1 MVKARVAHWP
11 NGPQLRELR
20 AILDK
25 RKNIVKTKIFP
36 VPKPFKFSNS
46 KIQMIP
52 VPVKPIPNSVIKKR
66 AKNQDELTREHA
78 HLSKPVGTS
87 SSFIG
92 RQNSAN
98 KYRSSLPVDVQREAE
113 RLRVISSTKVTVQKR
128 VKPIP
133 DGKSL

>member
-20 AILDK
+20 AILDI
-25 RKNIVKTKIFP
+25 RKNIVKTRIFP
-36 VPKPFKFSNS
+36 TPKPSKVSNP
-46 KIQMIP
+46 KTQIIP

-66 AKNQDELTREHA
+66 AKSQDELARDYA
-78 HLSKPVGTS
+78 HFSKPVGTS
-87 SSFIG
+87 SSSIG

-98 KYRSSLPVDVQREAE
+98 KYRCNLPVDVQQEAE
-113 RLRVISSTKVTVQKR
+113 RLREISNAKVTVKER

-133 DGKSL
+133 DGRGL